1 MSSSFWRLILMVA
14 SALVLLAMVG
24 LLLRKPRNGR
34 LLLVNALTG
43 LAALWVFQL
52 TLPTYFGLTV
62 PINLLSLVASGVL
75 GIPGAALSVALMAV
89 L

>member
-1 MSSSFWRLILMVA
+1 MSSSFWRLILMIA
-14 SALVLLAMVG
+14 SALVLLCMIG

-43 LAALWVFQL
+43 LATLWIFSL
-52 TLPTYFGLTV
+52 TLPAYLGLTV
-62 PINLLSLVASGVL
+62 PINLLSLAISGVL
-75 GIPGAALSVALMAV
+75 GIPGAALAVALTAA